1 MAYEK
6 KMIVL
11 GIDPGYRNLGIS
23 VVRLRKGKEP
33 NILYST
39 NLNLGDAHQPLN
51 FVKLLLPRL
60 NALNKKYG
68 IDAVASESPPYIMKR
83 VKTTAGLWTVS
94 AIIATWAELKGIS
107 FRHASPISLKRATAR
122 VLGVKFE
129 TKKMPKKSAIKEAV
143 MQLCDTC
150 PDTSHEADSILAA
163 LVLYSNLI
171 PDEKITT
178 P

>member
-6 KMIVL
+6 EMIVL

-94 AIIATWAELKGIS
+94 AVIATWAEL
-107 FRHASPISLKRATAR
+107 
-122 VLGVKFE
+122 
-129 TKKMPKKSAIKEAV
+129 
-143 MQLCDTC
+143 
-150 PDTSHEADSILAA
+150 
-163 LVLYSNLI
+163 
-171 PDEKITT
+171 
-178 P
+178 